1 MKKKRFLEI
10 RCARVQRN
18 SVSLVEYAKVCCS
31 LVERKNIEW
40 KNIERKNVENVEKRN
55 VERKISKGKISKR
68 KISKWKNVE
77 NFN

>member
-1 MKKKRFLEI
+1 M
-10 RCARVQRN
+10 
-18 SVSLVEYAKVCCS
+18 SVNDVTKVCCS

-40 KNIERKNVENVEKRN
+40 KNIERKNVENVERI
-55 VERKISKGKISKR
+55 ISKG